1 MTLAFRTSNIVPV
14 DETISS
20 TILDSMSDGVL
31 VFDLTGHLVF
41 VNDAACNS
49 MLLDKAGAVDRTYV
63 DLFMGDQE
71 NDAFNDILFSG
82 IQDGEVHVYREVPFR
97 RPDGKEIELA
107 VTTSILKH
115 ATEPKGKG
123 SGIVIVFKDITESKA
138 LDRARGRV
146 IDHLSHELKTPL
158 AIVSAT
164 VKSLCKGEDN
174 PRIQRI
180 EQNLKR
186 LKEIQQEVEDIVK
199 RGNEG
204 RRGGYGLNTARPG
217 CLRVGSL
224 TNAVVKEARERT
236 AHRNVR
242 LLAEAEGDFS
252 VRMDEDAFRKTL
264 LALVKNGV
272 EATPDGGR
280 VDISV
285 RLREDRVEVA
295 VKDSGIGITEESL
308 RQIFGGFYHAR
319 ETDLYSTKKPFDFDA
334 GGKGLDLLRLKVLS
348 QTCGFDIE
356 CESTRC
362 RFMPGEDAVCP
373 GSIDRCSHVSSTGE
387 CASTGGTTFRLLFQ
401 EATKP

>member
-1 MTLAFRTSNIVPV
+1 
-14 DETISS
+14 
-20 TILDSMSDGVL
+20 
-31 VFDLTGHLVF
+31 
-41 VNDAACNS
+41 

-164 VKSLCKGEDN
+164 VKSLGKGEGN

-186 LKEIQQEVEDIVK
+186 LKEIQQEVEDII
-199 RGNEG
+199 RRSNEG
-204 RRGGYGLNTARPG
+204 RRGGYGLKTARPE

-224 TNAVVKEARERT
+224 TNAVVKEARERA
-236 AHRNVR
+236 AHRNVM
-242 LLAEAEGDFS
+242 LVADAEGDFS

-295 VKDSGIGITEESL
+295 VKDSGTGITQESL
-308 RQIFGGFYHAR
+308 REVFGGFYHAR

-348 QTCGFDIE
+348 QACGFDIE
-356 CESTRC
+356 CQSTRC
-362 RFMPGEDAVCP
+362 TFMPGEDAVCP
-373 GSIDRCSHVSSTGE
+373 GSIDRCSHVGSTGE
-387 CASTGGTTFRLLFQ
+387 CASAGGTTFRLLFQ
-401 EATKP
+401 KATKP